1 MKIGD
6 EVMEA
11 TKGQFVV
18 MPANIAHQVTA
29 KEDMKM
35 LLVVVK
41 EG

>member
-6 EVMEA
+6 DVMEA
-11 TKGQFVV
+11 KAGEFVV
-18 MPANIAHQVTA
+18 MPANIQHQVTA

-35 LLVVVK
+35 LLVVVR